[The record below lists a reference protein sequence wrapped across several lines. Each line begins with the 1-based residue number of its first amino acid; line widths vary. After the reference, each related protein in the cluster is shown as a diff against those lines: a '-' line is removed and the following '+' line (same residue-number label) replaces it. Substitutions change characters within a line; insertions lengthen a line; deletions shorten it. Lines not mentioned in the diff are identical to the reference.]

1 MLNWLKKLFP
11 DKLKPTEVAS
21 VLDIPQQNSP
31 VPLPPEIEPETVSE
45 SRPQTA
51 RWVFPRDASG
61 ELQINSTRDV
71 RTSVDPSSS
80 VTIATYTLT
89 DGMIYVGDTLS
100 GVSDTVSIE
109 PCLICP
115 QLKVDSDNP
124 DRAGHWMT
132 HWPSYR
138 EIPSAC
144 RAAYLEWLADGR
156 HNPEIHISYVFLF
169 LYGLERRVLHDLK
182 NATGDCSAELTQ
194 IMAEVE
200 RLIMLYGHNESFLRD
215 AGNFLDI
222 CWLLQSP
229 QGLAN
234 RTPST
239 ESLPLQLTLGKLAQA
254 KQPLPSDWTLAWVLS
269 LSRSSVVATH
279 CLPELQS
286 LFKGKYHQQFG
297 DGIVLDGSAP
307 TTALT
312 RTYQPSS
319 VSFGGPIDVIAE
331 LPELPD
337 QSASLEALQPLVATC
352 IEALEPYG
360 RWLSRNLDQR
370 GSLAAV
376 LLLPN
381 EIAHS
386 HEHAE
391 VNQLRRWATDSLKDH
406 EFQVIAAATLLQRW
420 TSEPVKKLAK
430 ADAVTLAQF
439 LERQEMGLE
448 PDVRFG
454 GKPPK
459 KSQNIVLFRCLNGV
473 LAETSSHYSTAQLL
487 LHLAAMIVTATDQI
501 NGAGMAHVQK
511 YLAWTPRLQEPER
524 DRLLA
529 HFQWLCHNKLTLR
542 GLKSRLEALEEE
554 RRGAIATF
562 LISIV
567 KATENQPAAIESLTK
582 LYPLLGFE
590 AEQVYQHLHSTD
602 PIALQ
607 PTVSAVEPDPA
618 DAPAVGLNLDLIQRR
633 QDESQTVSAMLAD
646 IFVEPEVPTP
656 APTKL
661 GLDAAHST
669 FLLTLAQQPHWHRE
683 DLERVAA
690 ELNLLLDGALE
701 NINEIAFEQC
711 DEALI
716 EGEEPLEINSDILE
730 ELLAD

>member
-11 DKLKPTEVAS
+11 NQRKPAKGSPAPDILQEVPALLS
-21 VLDIPQQNSP
+21 PEPVLETTPESPFQQP
-31 VPLPPEIEPETVSE
+31 T
-45 SRPQTA
+45 
-51 RWVFPRDASG
+51 RWIRPRD
-61 ELQINSTRDV
+61 TRLEFPNRISREDLAAP
-71 RTSVDPSSS
+71 SVA
-80 VTIATYTLT
+80 IANYILT

-115 QLKVDSDNP
+115 QLKVDRDSP
-124 DRAGHWMT
+124 DRTGHWMT
-132 HWPSYR
+132 HWPSYS

-156 HNPEIHISYVFLF
+156 RHPDIHISYVFLF
-169 LYGLERRVLHDLK
+169 LYGLERRVLHDLR
-182 NATGDCSAELTQ
+182 NTTGDCTEELTQ

-234 RTPST
+234 RTPSS
-239 ESLPLQLTLGKLAQA
+239 ESLPLQLTLGKLAQV
-254 KQPLPSDWTLAWVLS
+254 KQPLPSDWALAWALS
-269 LSRSSVVATH
+269 TSRSSAVATH

-286 LFKGKYHQQFG
+286 LFKSKYHQQFG

-307 TTALT
+307 TMALT

-319 VSFGGPIDVIAE
+319 VSFGGPIEVTAE

-352 IEALEPYG
+352 MEALEPYS

-370 GSLAAV
+370 GSMAAV
-376 LLLPN
+376 LLLPD

-386 HEHAE
+386 HERAE
-391 VNQLRRWATDSLKDH
+391 ITQLRRWATNGLTKH
-406 EFQVIAAATLLQRW
+406 EFQVIPAAVLLQRW

-430 ADAVTLAQF
+430 ADTVTLAQF
-439 LERQEMGLE
+439 LERQGMGLE

-459 KSQNIVLFRCLNGV
+459 QSQNIVLFRCLNGA
-473 LAETSSHYSTAQLL
+473 LTEASPHYSTAQLL
-487 LHLAAMIVTATDQI
+487 LHLAAMIVTATEQI
-501 NGAGMAHVQK
+501 DGAGMAHVQK

-542 GLKSRLEALEEE
+542 GLRSRLEALGEG
-554 RRGAIATF
+554 RRVAIATF

-567 KATENQPAAIESLTK
+567 KASDGKPTAIESLTK

-590 AEQVYQHLHSTD
+590 AEQVYQHLHSTE
-602 PIALQ
+602 PISLQ
-607 PTVSAVEPDPA
+607 PPVAAVAPQPA

-633 QDESQTVSAMLAD
+633 QDESQAVSTMLAD
-646 IFVEPEVPTP
+646 IFVEPEAPTP

-669 FLLTLAQQPHWHRE
+669 FLLTLAKQPHWHRE

-690 ELNLLLDGALE
+690 DLDLLLDGALE

-716 EGEEPLEINSDILE
+716 EGEEPLEINGDILE
-730 ELLAD
+730 ELLAE